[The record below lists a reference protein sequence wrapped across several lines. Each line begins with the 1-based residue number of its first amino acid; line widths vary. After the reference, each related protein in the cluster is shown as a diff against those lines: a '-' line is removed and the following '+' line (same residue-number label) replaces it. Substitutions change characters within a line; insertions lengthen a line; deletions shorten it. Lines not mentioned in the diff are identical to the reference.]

1 MVINEAFQH
10 SVFAACFCIMIC
22 AVSISLIPSKKDDLA
37 ERKSICFIL
46 GEDTIEQEYYSL
58 ATEFFQRDFAAKTDK
73 LIKHVRSIEE
83 LLHFLNQH
91 PEDEPWARIEL
102 VVHGNVWS
110 GLSVNILDGG
120 ERAYPKELLKA
131 VIKKQLPLLK
141 SNVIDTNTIINVWGC
156 GIGTNP
162 IMNIALEKCFTDE
175 LGIKVRLN
183 SSKKFVVF
191 KRQVNNGQV
200 KLVQASY
207 WPYFFKRGYRPSES
221 LIVKSLQEQFPD
233 APIDFKSAVLHKDK
247 SLTIQESFH
256 IPVSWTVIYD
266 TKKDRPTVRKQ
277 DEKINWIKSQK
288 QLMKNI
294 EEFGI
299 PFDRYQWTV
308 NKIKHTDDH
317 GNTVPAIKA
326 IGMSTVYCVLKED
339 RSV

>member
-10 SVFAACFCIMIC
+10 SVFAACFCLMIC
-22 AVSISLIPSKKDDLA
+22 AVSISMIPSTKEHLTQ
-37 ERKSICFIL
+37 RKSICFIL
-46 GEDTIEQEYYSL
+46 GEDKEDQEYYSL
-58 ATEFFQRDFAAKTDK
+58 ATEFFQGDSVAKTDE

-83 LLHFLNQH
+83 LLHFLNRN
-91 PEDEPWARIEL
+91 PKAEPWARIEL

-131 VIKKQLPLLK
+131 SIKNKLPLIN
-141 SNVIDTNTIINVWGC
+141 SNVIDSNTIVNVWGC

-162 IMNIALEKCFTDE
+162 VMNIALAKCFTDE
-175 LGIKVRLN
+175 IGNKATLN
-183 SSKKFVVF
+183 SSKKFIVF
-191 KRQVNNGQV
+191 KRQPSSGQV
-200 KLVQASY
+200 RLVKASY
-207 WPYFFKRGYRPSES
+207 WPYFFKRGYRPSKS
-221 LIVKSLQEQFPD
+221 IIAKSLQEQFPNATVNFRD
-233 APIDFKSAVLHKDK
+233 AVLHKNH
-247 SLTIQESFH
+247 SSTIQESFH

-266 TKKDRPTVRKQ
+266 TKEDRPTVRKQ

-308 NKIKHTDDH
+308 NKIKHTDDY